1 MSSYIMPDGSIGD
14 MYDCMRFV
22 EANYPK
28 GEFLHDVVM
37 EYNDPEDYHD
47 LTLKEFE
54 AMYHGYV
61 CESIVEDPEFLWER
75 FGIRMV
81 ER

>member
-1 MSSYIMPDGSIGD
+1 MASYIMPDGSMGD

-28 GEFLHDVVM
+28 GEF
-37 EYNDPEDYHD
+37 PEDYHD
-47 LTLKEFE
+47 LTLKECE

>member
-1 MSSYIMPDGSIGD
+1 MATYIFPDGSRGD

-22 EANYPK
+22 ERNYSK
-28 GEFLHDVVM
+28 GQFMQEVVM

-47 LTLKEFE
+47 MTLKEFE

-61 CESIVEDPEFLWER
+61 CESIVEDPVFLWER